1 MKPLVIYHLRSK
13 GEFDVSE
20 IAKGFG
26 GGGHRNSAGFT
37 VTELPWKSSGSPTAK
52 SDPATKKT

>member
-37 VTELPWKSSGSPTAK
+37 VAELSWKSSEPPAAK
-52 SDPATKKT
+52 SDPPKIET